1 MKKVKARRKAWGD
14 VGGIASRPR
23 ERDEAQ
29 VREVKTENVVRAVS
43 ACVRDHGYY

>member
-1 MKKVKARRKAWGD
+1 MGD
-14 VGGIASRPR
+14 MGGIASRLR

-29 VREVKTENVVRAVS
+29 VREVKAENVRAVS